1 MMIHEEELQVL
12 RLLHSQSEKLLRT
25 QDELMMGPY
34 QQLHGR
40 ICALLGMMA
49 TSEDEMHL
57 TPEQES

>member
-1 MMIHEEELQVL
+1 MMAYKEELQVL
-12 RLLHSQSEKLLRT
+12 RLLHSQSEKLLQT

-40 ICALLGMMA
+40 ICAVLGMVV
-49 TSEDEMHL
+49 TGEDEMRL